1 LKSYIHSSS
10 KKQAKEGGN
19 MRIVFAIAL
28 LGGLCVQTLDAQP
41 VIVLDSLHDRFD
53 IGHHLWLYED
63 RFGTLTIDSV
73 CADEY
78 ANKFVMSREQSPNFG
93 YTRSVYWARFHV
105 VSRQQTVPY
114 WYLEY
119 AYPMFDSISLYIPDT
134 LKPGK
139 FTVKHSGDLM
149 PFATREIPY
158 RNFLFYLPN
167 CADTLTC
174 FMRLKT
180 QSSMSIPL
188 TIWSPKG
195 FKDKAFEELF
205 MLGLYYGI
213 FLVMVLY
220 NIFLAVSLRDKSY
233 AFYVFYVLGFGLFQL
248 SWNGLAYQLLW
259 PEAVWWNNLSP
270 VFFIAFAGFWVSNF
284 SRSYLNLGKFV
295 PAVDKAL
302 IGLSIFCVL
311 MMGLSMV
318 LPYTL
323 AIKVVYIVPFAILL
337 LIIPSA
343 LICLRRGFRP
353 AVYFLMAWTLF
364 LVTAVFAVLR
374 NLGVAPTNFLTL
386 YGTQI
391 GSALEVILLSLGLA
405 DRINTLQAEKEKAE
419 AEAKLREMADAFVI
433 ESSLKEAE
441 IERLRNVEL
450 ANALKEVQQQKDL
463 AQAANAF
470 KTELLSIAAHDLKN
484 PLQSI
489 MGFAELIAEKAG
501 VNLEVRSMAVA
512 ISASAKRMSKLIT
525 DLLQTAIID
534 AGKLVLQKEKVLLSQ
549 LLVPAVEQSRTM
561 AERKRQVLEMKC
573 TEDVLIEVDVER
585 MREVIDNLIS
595 NAIKY
600 SPKETRITISCQKL
614 NGEQHTTNE
623 KVENRAGAEVCIA
636 VKDEGQGLTADDMK
650 KLFGKFQRL
659 SAQPTDGESSTGLG
673 LSIVKQIV
681 ELHGGQVWAE
691 SEGKGKGATFFVKLP
706 VAHDDVASD

>member
-1 LKSYIHSSS
+1 
-10 KKQAKEGGN
+10 

-41 VIVLDSLHDRFD
+41 IIVLDSLHDRFD
-53 IGHHLWLYED
+53 IGHYLWLYED

-105 VSRQQTVPY
+105 VSQQQTAPY

-149 PFATREIPY
+149 PFAAREIPY

-180 QSSMSIPL
+180 QSSMSMPL

-220 NIFLAVSLRDKSY
+220 NIFLAISLRDKSY
-233 AFYVFYVLGFGLFQL
+233 AFYVCYVLAFGLFQL

-259 PEAVWWNNLSP
+259 QDAVWWNNLAP
-270 VFFIAFAGFWVSNF
+270 AFFIAFSGFWVSNF
-284 SRSYLNLGKFV
+284 SRSYLNLGKFAPV
-295 PAVDKAL
+295 FDKAL
-302 IGLSIFCVL
+302 LGLGVFCVV
-311 MMGLSMV
+311 MMGLSML
-318 LPYTL
+318 LPYIV
-323 AIKVVYIVPFAILL
+323 AIRAVYTVPFSALL
-337 LIIPSA
+337 LVIPA
-343 LICLRRGFRP
+343 AVICLRQGFRP
-353 AVYFLMAWTLF
+353 AGYFLIAWTLF

-374 NLGVAPTNFLTL
+374 NLGMAPTNFLTL

-433 ESSLKEAE
+433 ESSIKEAE

-489 MGFAELIAEKAG
+489 MGFAELIAEKAETDAD
-501 VNLEVRSMAVA
+501 VKSMARA
-512 ISASAKRMSKLIT
+512 ISASSKRMSKLVE
-525 DLLQTAIID
+525 DLLQTAVMD

-549 LLVPAVEQSRTM
+549 LLVPVVEQNRTI
-561 AERKRQVLEMKC
+561 AERKRQVLVLTC
-573 TEDVLIEVDVER
+573 TEDVHIEVDVER
-585 MREVIDNLIS
+585 MREALDNLIS

-600 SPKETRITISCQKL
+600 SPKETQITISCQKL
-614 NGEQHTTNE
+614 NGAPHKEGE
-623 KVENRAGAEVCIA
+623 AAERATAKEICIA
-636 VKDEGQGLTADDMK
+636 VKDEGQGLTTDDMK
-650 KLFGKFQRL
+650 KLFGRFQRL
-659 SAQPTDGESSTGLG
+659 SAQPTGGESSTGLG

-681 ELHGGQVWAE
+681 ELHGGAVWAE

-706 VAHDDVASD
+706 VVQDSAAND